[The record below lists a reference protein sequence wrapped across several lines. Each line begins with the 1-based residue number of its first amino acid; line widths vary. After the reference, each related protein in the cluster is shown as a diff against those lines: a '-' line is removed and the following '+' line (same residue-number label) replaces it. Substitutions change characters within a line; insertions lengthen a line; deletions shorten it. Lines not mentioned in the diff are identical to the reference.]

1 MNRYPEGP
9 LIICGRDSVNL
20 AQRVADCLKIQL
32 GHAEIRKFSDD
43 ETFVRIN
50 DNVRGRDI
58 FIVQSTHKP
67 ANENLMELLLL
78 LDAARRASADRI
90 TAVIP
95 YFGYARQDRKAQGR
109 VALSAKL
116 VANLVTTAGANRV
129 LTIDLHSSQIQGF
142 FDIPLDHLYAGSI
155 LLEHARTLDLSK
167 AVVVSPDVGNVKL
180 GRDYAT
186 RLGLHLVIIDKRRP
200 EPNRSEVMAIIG
212 AEEVVGRNVLIFD
225 DLIDTAGTIC
235 NAAQALRER
244 GARDVYALA
253 THGVLSGPALDR
265 LQEAPIK
272 QIAITNTILQDR
284 ERLPEKIKILDV
296 APLLATAIDRIHKDS
311 SVSALFQNA
320 KP

>member
-1 MNRYPEGP
+1 MNRYPDDP
-9 LIICGRDSVNL
+9 LIICGRDSTYL
-20 AQRVADCLKIQL
+20 AKRVAENLSIQL
-32 GHAEIRKFSDD
+32 GHAETRKFSDD

-58 FIVQSTHKP
+58 FIIQSTHRP
-67 ANENLMELLLL
+67 ANDNLMELLLL

-116 VANLVTTAGANRV
+116 VANLITTAGANRV
-129 LTIDLHSSQIQGF
+129 LTVDLHSSQIQGF

-155 LLEHARTLDLSK
+155 LIEYARTLDLTKS
-167 AVVVSPDVGNVKL
+167 VVVSPDVGNVKL

-186 RLGLHLVIIDKRRP
+186 RLGLQLVIIDKRRP

-212 AEEVVGRNVLIFD
+212 AEEVAGRKVLIFD

-235 NAAQALRER
+235 NAAEALREK
-244 GARDVYALA
+244 GAQDIYALA
-253 THGVLSGPALDR
+253 THGVLSGPALER
-265 LQEAPIK
+265 LDKAPIK
-272 QIAITNTILQDR
+272 QIAITNTILQDQDK
-284 ERLPEKIKILDV
+284 LPEKIKILDV
-296 APLLATAIDRIHKDS
+296 APLLAKAIDRIHKDS
-311 SVSALFQNA
+311 SVSALFQNE